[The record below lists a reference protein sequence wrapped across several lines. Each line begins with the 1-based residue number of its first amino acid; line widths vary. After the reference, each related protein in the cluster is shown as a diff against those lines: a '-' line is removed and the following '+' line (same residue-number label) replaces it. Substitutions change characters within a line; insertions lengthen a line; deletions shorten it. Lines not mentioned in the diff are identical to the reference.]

1 EYAETAMNELLGWY
15 GYDKLDSRDTQG
27 LNLHHFATQR
37 SPSDLDSSDA
47 EGARSSSSPGRRDA
61 GTGSSQGSPPL
72 PGVWCWMAAGPFS
85 PPVLPVV
92 QKDQN
97 RDETSEKGVGY
108 PGLTETGYDP
118 RLLVT
123 SVCPEIERKYTS
135 IYYYEPQVENR
146 RNVTRKE
153 KFSSYHCYS

>member
-1 EYAETAMNELLGWY
+1 MNELLGWY

-72 PGVWCWMAAGPFS
+72 PGNNLIT
-85 PPVLPVV
+85 PVLQCSSGYEVW
-92 QKDQN
+92 QKSNGND
-97 RDETSEKGVGY
+97 
-108 PGLTETGYDP
+108 
-118 RLLVT
+118 
-123 SVCPEIERKYTS
+123 
-135 IYYYEPQVENR
+135 
-146 RNVTRKE
+146 
-153 KFSSYHCYS
+153 F